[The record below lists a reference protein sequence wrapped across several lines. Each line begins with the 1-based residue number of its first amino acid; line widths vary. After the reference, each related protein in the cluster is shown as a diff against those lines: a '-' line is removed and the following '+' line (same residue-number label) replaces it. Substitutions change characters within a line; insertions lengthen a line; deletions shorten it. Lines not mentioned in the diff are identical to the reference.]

1 MMYNEKLAVAIKS
14 AGKVLREFKDSV
26 YVPFGAEYS
35 IFIKNL
41 NTVRT
46 IVKVSID
53 GQYVDES
60 GEGFVINANS
70 SLDLERYLKNRNM
83 NEGNRFKFIERT
95 GKIEQHR
102 GIQVE
107 DGLVRVEF
115 QFEKPLPKVES
126 VVDEI
131 HHYKRHIYHDYR
143 DDYYRPWPHWPHNG
157 PYYGPY
163 WTSTGGSIGTASG
176 GGVRSLVGSGSASN
190 SGGRGS
196 SLGVSADAMNVSANA
211 GGAHGAAESFVSNA
225 PVVGEQPESVNLV
238 HVNEA
243 GITVPGSKSN
253 QQFVIVSS
261 FPLEDASHVV
271 VLRLFGETA
280 QGKKV
285 RQAVT
290 VNTTQKCPTCGHV
303 NKATTKF
310 CGECGTALEIV

>member
-46 IVKVSID
+46 LVKVSID
-53 GQYVDES
+53 GQNIDES
-60 GEGFVINANS
+60 GEGFVIHANS
-70 SLDLERYLKNRNM
+70 SLDLERYLKNGNL
-83 NEGNRFKFIERT
+83 NQGNRFKFIERT

-115 QFEKPLPKVES
+115 QFEKPLPKVEY
-126 VVDEI
+126 DDI
-131 HHYKRHIYHDYR
+131 HHYRRHIYHDYW
-143 DDYYRPWPHWPHNG
+143 DDYY
-157 PYYGPY
+157 PY
-163 WTSTGGSIGTASG
+163 WPYNRRYWHSTSGCLGGSISG
-176 GGVRSLVGSGSASN
+176 GVAGANNLVGSASLS
-190 SGGRGS
+190 SGGARGS

-211 GGAHGAAESFVSNA
+211 GGAHGAAECFSPTA
-225 PVVGEQPESVNLV
+225 GEEPVSVNYLNA
-238 HVNEA
+238 VNEA
-243 GITVPGSKSN
+243 GITVPGSKSD
-253 QQFVIVSS
+253 QQFVTVSG
-261 FPLEDASHVV
+261 FPLEDTSHVI

-280 QGKKV
+280 QGKRV
-285 RQAVT
+285 RQPVT
-290 VNTTQKCPTCGHV
+290 VKTTQKCPTCGHV

-310 CGECGTALEIV
+310 CAECGTALEIV